1 MHEVSLALNILEIA
15 QKQCKESGHTII
27 ASITLDI
34 GRGAGVMKDALLFA
48 FDAVKQGSLADKAEL
63 IINDVLFSGHCHSC
77 HKDFTSEQEYVLFCP
92 LCSSFEI
99 EIHRGREMNIVE
111 MEVND

>member
-15 QKQCKESGHTII
+15 EKQCKESGCTKIE
-27 ASITLDI
+27 SITLDV

-48 FDAVKQGSLADKAEL
+48 FDAVKQGTLAEKAEL
-63 IINDVLFSGHCHSC
+63 IINDVLFSGHCRSC
-77 HKDFTSEQEYVLFCP
+77 NQDFTSEQEYVLFCP

-99 EIHRGREMNIVE
+99 EIHRGREMNIIE
-111 MEVND
+111 MEVDE